1 MPRQIFVFDPPER
14 LVVGTV
20 GQPGERTFFL
30 QARGGGQLT
39 SVVLEKVQVAALA
52 ERLEQLLDELV
63 RASGGTVA
71 VPAIAPAELLDN
83 GPLEQPIIEEFRAG
97 ALSLGWDPEAERV
110 VIQAQAVSATEAADE
125 ADEADDAGDAED
137 AADDEP
143 FLDDFDDVDNA
154 AAEGPDLL
162 RVRITGAMARAFTKR
177 ALEVVA
183 AGRPP
188 CQFCGQPL
196 DPEGHICARSN
207 GHHPH

>member
-1 MPRQIFVFDPPER
+1 MPRQIFFFDPPER

-39 SVVLEKVQVAALA
+39 SVVLEKAQVAALA
-52 ERLEQLLDELV
+52 ERLDQLLDELV
-63 RASGGTVA
+63 RVSGGTAA
-71 VPAIAPAELLDN
+71 VPAVAPVELDDTE
-83 GPLEQPIIEEFRAG
+83 PLEQPIVEEFRVG

-110 VIQAQAVSATEAADE
+110 IIQAQAISETTAAFGE
-125 ADEADDAGDAED
+125 EEADDTD
-137 AADDEP
+137 DDEVG
-143 FLDDFDDVDNA
+143 FDDD

-162 RVRITGAMARAFTKR
+162 RVRISGAAARAFTKR